1 MDFCL
6 SNRLSPR
13 YLTQAAEIKVKYRD
27 RAVIPDLI
35 QKYPNKTII
44 LSPHEPGDANYDWN
58 ELRRYSLMCQSNFI
72 MNLNHMLFVNEAKE
86 NNIKF
91 MLNMEATS
99 YWELKGLEKLG
110 AEYAYV
116 GIPLFFDLKH
126 SLDMEIK
133 LRAIP
138 TVAYNH
144 ILPQDG
150 VYGQW
155 IRPEDVD
162 KYEGYI
168 QTLEFEPSCDI
179 QREQTLFTVYAI
191 DKSWN
196 TRLDILVEDLGSD
209 AVNRLI
215 PSEIAEARL
224 SCRQVCQSGGN
235 CRICYTALKLANP
248 DFWARVKNSNIEK

>member
-6 SNRLSPR
+6 TNRLSPR
-13 YLTQAAEIKVKYRD
+13 YLSHAAEIKVKYRD
-27 RAVIPDLI
+27 RESIPDLI

-44 LSPHEPGDANYDWN
+44 LSPHEPGDTNYNWD
-58 ELRRYSLMCQSNFI
+58 EIRRYSLICQSNFI
-72 MNLNHMLFVNEAKE
+72 VNLDHMFFVNEAKD

-91 MLNMEATS
+91 MLNTEATS
-99 YWELKGLEKLG
+99 YWELKGLEELG

-116 GIPLFFDLKH
+116 GIPLFFDLAH
-126 SLDMEIK
+126 SLDMKIK
-133 LRAIP
+133 LRAVP

-144 ILPQDG
+144 ILPHSDG
-150 VYGQW
+150 ICGQW

-168 QTLEFEPSCDI
+168 QILEFEPCSID
-179 QREQTLFTVYAI
+179 REQTLFNVYAV
-191 DKSWN
+191 DKKWN

-215 PSEIAEARL
+215 APEVTEARL
-224 SCRQVCQSGGN
+224 QCHQNCQAGGQCRL
-235 CRICYTALKLANP
+235 CYNALKLANP
-248 DFWARVKNSNIEK
+248 DLLSKVKKLSIEK

>member
-13 YLTQAAEIKVKYRD
+13 YLTQATEIKVKYRD

-91 MLNMEATS
+91 MLNTEATS
-99 YWELKGLEKLG
+99 YWELRGLEELG

-126 SLDMEIK
+126 SLDMDIK

-144 ILPQDG
+144 ILPHSSG

-168 QTLEFEPSCDI
+168 QILEFEPCNI
-179 QREQTLFTVYAI
+179 QREQTLFNVYAI

-196 TRLDILVEDLGSD
+196 TRLDILVEDLGSN

-215 PSEIAEARL
+215 PSEITEARL
-224 SCRQVCQSGGN
+224 NCRQVCQSGGN
-235 CRICYTALKLANP
+235 CHMCYTALKLANP
-248 DFWARVKNSNIEK
+248 DLLTKIKNSNIEK